1 MKLNSTEL
9 KINEMQ
15 ELKPIEFNYEEI
27 KQELAIQL
35 QKYQNIVFEEKDIQE
50 AKKTR
55 ADLNRLKKQV
65 NDKKIEVKNDFIKP
79 YTDFETKIK
88 EIIAMIDRPCLE
100 IDKQIK
106 AFEEKQKEIKKNEI
120 QQIYEENVKSLKEML
135 PLQKIWNEKWLNS
148 TYKIRDIELEIL
160 GTIDRVR
167 TDLNVIEEM
176 QSEFEVQLKDKYLLT
191 LDLTSVMQEKTRLEK
206 IKEITE
212 NRKEREK
219 KAEQQEV
226 RIENAFDNIIRNT
239 KTKIRLTLEIT
250 EEQKIQLAKWLMQNK
265 ISYESE
271 EI

>member
-1 MKLNSTEL
+1 MNNTEL

-15 ELKPIEFNYEEI
+15 ELKPIKFNYEEI
-27 KQELAIQL
+27 KQELALQL
-35 QKYQNIVFEEKDIQE
+35 QKYKNIVFEESDIQE

-65 NDKKIEVKNDFIKP
+65 NDKKIEVKNEFIKP

-88 EIIAMIDRPCLE
+88 EIISMIDEPCLE

-106 AFEEKQKEIKKNEI
+106 AFEEKQKELKKQEI
-120 QQIYEENVKSLKEML
+120 LKIYEENIKDLKEML
-135 PLQKIWNEKWLNS
+135 SLQKIWNEKWLNA

-160 GTIDRVR
+160 GTINKVK
-167 TDLNVIEEM
+167 TDLKVIVDM
-176 QSEFEVQLKDKYLLT
+176 KSEFEIQLKDKYLLT
-191 LDLTSVMQEKTRLEK
+191 LDLTSVMQEKSRLEK

-212 NRKEREK
+212 SK
-219 KAEQQEV
+219 KQQE
-226 RIENAFDNIIRNT
+226 IKIEKQEIKTENAFDNIIRNT
-239 KTKIRLTLEIT
+239 KTRMRLTLEIT
-250 EEQKIQLAKWLMQNK
+250 EIQKQQLTRWLAQNN

>member
-1 MKLNSTEL
+1 MNNTEL

-35 QKYQNIVFEEKDIQE
+35 QKYQNLVFEENNIQE

-65 NDKKIEVKNDFIKP
+65 NDKKIEVKNKFIKP
-79 YTDFETKIK
+79 YTDFEIKIK
-88 EIIAMIDRPCLE
+88 EIITMIDKPCLE

-106 AFEEKQKEIKKNEI
+106 TFEEKQKEIKKEEI
-120 QQIYEENVKSLKEML
+120 QKIYEENIKDLKEIL
-135 PLQKIWNEKWLNS
+135 PLQKFWNDKWLNS
-148 TYKIRDIELEIL
+148 TYKIRDIELEIS
-160 GTIDRVR
+160 GTIHRVK
-167 TDLNVIEEM
+167 TDLKVIEDM

-191 LDLTSVMQEKTRLEK
+191 LDLTSVMQEKSRLER

-212 NRKEREK
+212 NK
-219 KAEQQEV
+219 KQENIKIDQQETKT
-226 RIENAFDNIIRNT
+226 ENAFENIIKNT
-239 KTKIRLTLEIT
+239 KTKMRLTIEVT
-250 EEQKIQLAKWLMQNK
+250 EEQKIQLARWLMQNK
-265 ISYESE
+265 IPYESE

>member
-1 MKLNSTEL
+1 MNNTEL

-15 ELKPIEFNYEEI
+15 ELEPIKFNYEEI
-27 KQELAIQL
+27 KQELALQL
-35 QKYQNIVFEEKDIQE
+35 QKYKNIVFEESDIQE

-65 NDKKIEVKNDFIKP
+65 NDKKIEVKNEFIKP

-88 EIIAMIDRPCLE
+88 EIISMIDEPCLE

-106 AFEEKQKEIKKNEI
+106 AFEEKQKELKKQEI
-120 QQIYEENVKSLKEML
+120 LKIYEENIKDLKEIL
-135 PLQKIWNEKWLNS
+135 SLQKIWNEKWLNA

-160 GTIDRVR
+160 GTINKVK
-167 TDLNVIEEM
+167 TDLKVIEDM
-176 QSEFEVQLKDKYLLT
+176 KSEFEIQLKDKYLLT
-191 LDLTSVMQEKTRLEK
+191 LDLTSVMQEKSRLEK

-212 NRKEREK
+212 SK
-219 KAEQQEV
+219 KQQE
-226 RIENAFDNIIRNT
+226 IKIEKQEIKTENAFDNIIRNT
-239 KTKIRLTLEIT
+239 KTRMRLTLEIT
-250 EEQKIQLAKWLMQNK
+250 EIQKQQLTRWLEQNN

>member
-1 MKLNSTEL
+1 MSNTEL

-35 QKYQNIVFEEKDIQE
+35 QKYQNIVFEEEDIQE

-65 NDKKIEVKNDFIKP
+65 NDKKIEVKKDFMKP
-79 YTDFETKIK
+79 YADFETKIK
-88 EIIAMIDRPCLE
+88 EIIAMIDNPCAE

-106 AFEEKQKEIKKNEI
+106 AFEEKQKEIKKNKI
-120 QQIYEENVKSLKEML
+120 KKIYEENVKDLKETL
-135 PLQKIWNEKWLNS
+135 SLQKIWNEKWLNS

-160 GTIDRVR
+160 GKIDKVK
-167 TDLNVIEEM
+167 TDLKVIEGM

-212 NRKEREK
+212 SK
-219 KAEQQEV
+219 KAKKKEDEQQEEQV
-226 RIENAFDNIIRNT
+226 ENVFDNIIKNT

-250 EEQKIQLAKWLMQNK
+250 EEQKMQLAKWLIQNE

>member
-1 MKLNSTEL
+1 MNNTEL

-15 ELKPIEFNYEEI
+15 ELKPIKFNYEEI
-27 KQELAIQL
+27 KQELELQL
-35 QKYQNIVFEEKDIQE
+35 QKYKNLVFEESDIQE

-65 NDKKIEVKNDFIKP
+65 NDKKIEVKNEFIKP

-88 EIIAMIDRPCLE
+88 EIISMIDEPCLE

-106 AFEEKQKEIKKNEI
+106 AFEEKQKELKKQEI
-120 QQIYEENVKSLKEML
+120 LKIYEENIKDLKEIL
-135 PLQKIWNEKWLNS
+135 SLQKIWNEKWLNA

-160 GTIDRVR
+160 GTINKVK
-167 TDLNVIEEM
+167 TDLKVIEDM
-176 QSEFEVQLKDKYLLT
+176 KSEFEIQLKDKYLLT
-191 LDLTSVMQEKTRLEK
+191 LDLTSVMQEKSRLEK

-212 NRKEREK
+212 SK
-219 KAEQQEV
+219 KQQEIKIEKQEV
-226 RIENAFDNIIRNT
+226 KTENAFDNIIRNT
-239 KTKIRLTLEIT
+239 KTKMRLTLEIT
-250 EEQKIQLAKWLMQNK
+250 EIQKQQLTRWLEQNN